1 MEIDLTEQ
9 IEDLFKQVR
18 KSVDLAIPIALKGG
32 LQIIETSLLQELA
45 RHKVTGDLIGSV
57 ITIPPH
63 KSKFN
68 SGYYGIVTVSGKVK
82 KVAYQNYKKVLA
94 LEYGTSQQTA
104 TPVLRPATIKCQ
116 EEVQEKVIEVL
127 QKELG
132 K

>member
-9 IEDLFKQVR
+9 IEDLFKQI
-18 KSVDLAIPIALKGG
+18 KSKVDTAIPKAVKGG
-32 LQIIETSLLQELA
+32 LEIIETSLLQELTK
-45 RHKVTGDLIGSV
+45 HKASGDLIGSV

-68 SGYYGIVTVSGKVK
+68 SGYYGTVTVSGKGK

-94 LEYGTSQQTA
+94 LEYGTSRQTA
-104 TPVLRPATIKCQ
+104 TPVLRPTLIKCQ
-116 EEVQEKVIEVL
+116 EEVQEKVIEIL